1 MNESDKI
8 CHLAELG
15 FKIAQ
20 PKGYKP
26 HAVERLFRES
36 VKAITELRGV
46 NLSKCDYRA
55 TVSGRIQKTIDR
67 MGDDQAF
74 VPGRMGLDAKADE
87 FADYFVDNIL
97 NNICEGKPGRLKKIS
112 NSLADGF
119 YSATLSISRR
129 YWNEKNSNK
138 KNQAEMEE
146 IE

>member
-15 FKIAQ
+15 FDIAQ
-20 PKGYKP
+20 PKGFKP

-46 NLSKCDYRA
+46 DLSKCDYRA

-97 NNICEGKPGRLKKIS
+97 NNICEGKPGRLKKMS

-119 YSATLSISRR
+119 YSATLSISR
-129 YWNEKNSNK
+129 KNWDERNSDK
-138 KNQAEMEE
+138 KNQAETEE
-146 IE
+146 IK

>member
-46 NLSKCDYRA
+46 SLSKCDYRA

-97 NNICEGKPGRLKKIS
+97 NNICEGKPGRLKKMS

-129 YWNEKNSNK
+129 YWDEKNSNK

-146 IE
+146 IK

>member
-1 MNESDKI
+1 M
-8 CHLAELG
+8 
-15 FKIAQ
+15 
-20 PKGYKP
+20 
-26 HAVERLFRES
+26 
-36 VKAITELRGV
+36 IT
-46 NLSKCDYRA
+46 RA

-97 NNICEGKPGRLKKIS
+97 NNICEGKPGRLKKMS

-129 YWNEKNSNK
+129 YWDEKNSNK

-146 IE
+146 IK